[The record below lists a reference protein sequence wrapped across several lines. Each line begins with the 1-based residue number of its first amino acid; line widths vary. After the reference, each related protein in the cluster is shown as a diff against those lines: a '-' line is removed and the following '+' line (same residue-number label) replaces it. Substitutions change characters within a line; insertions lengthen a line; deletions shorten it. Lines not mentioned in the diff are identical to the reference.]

1 MCPTIGKL
9 SIWDYGCV
17 FVSCHRLAT
26 GSGCLVSLA
35 CQKSVL
41 VKTCDWLMGIY
52 IFLFGHLSF
61 FLVLLI
67 CNVETL
73 QYSATYLPAS
83 CMQVLPAVCGPRVAL
98 PCLPDCLITVF
109 TVSPHSI
116 AGNCPSRSSGGALQP
131 KKKKNVQALSLHN
144 SLVAIKRR
152 ATWKWLVQL
161 FFFWIKMQKKKNPP
175 PSSGL
180 IVK

>member
-1 MCPTIGKL
+1 MWVWRLVCQCALQLENCPYETMV
-9 SIWDYGCV
+9 V
-17 FVSCHRLAT
+17 FLCPAT
-26 GSGCLVSLA
+26 GW
-35 CQKSVL
+35 QPVL
-41 VKTCDWLMGIY
+41 VVWYPLPKVRFGENLWLIN
-52 IFLFGHLSF
+52 GHINFFVCFFWAFVF

-131 KKKKNVQALSLHN
+131 KKKKMYKHCHCTIPL
-144 SLVAIKRR
+144 
-152 ATWKWLVQL
+152 WLLKDEQL
-161 FFFWIKMQKKKNPP
+161 ENDLFNFF
-175 PSSGL
+175 SSSE
-180 IVK
+180 